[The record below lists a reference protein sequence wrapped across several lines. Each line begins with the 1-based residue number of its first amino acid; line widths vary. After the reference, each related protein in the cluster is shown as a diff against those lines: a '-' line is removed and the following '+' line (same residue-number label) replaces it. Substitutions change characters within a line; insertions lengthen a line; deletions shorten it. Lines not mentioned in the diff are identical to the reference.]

1 MLWVLVVPFQPAQ
14 GVGEGL
20 HIRRLIARFVMLGRG
35 NAIDDVINLFSGPLG
50 RALRVESDQQ
60 ERRSP
65 LGQSING
72 ASQSVHL
79 PVGIHQ
85 LGSKSASDIATA
97 DDQNSAFGHLKLLKK
112 SYKSGTK
119 RSDVGRD
126 TEKTGAIAFVNKNY
140 L

>member
-1 MLWVLVVPFQPAQ
+1 MLGVLVVLFQPAQ
-14 GVGEGL
+14 RVGEGL

-50 RALRVESDQQ
+50 RALRVEQISGNA
-60 ERRSP
+60 EHP

-112 SYKSGTK
+112 SNKAARKGQTL
-119 RSDVGRD
+119 VV
-126 TEKTGAIAFVNKNY
+126 TLEKNRCYCFC
-140 L
+140 